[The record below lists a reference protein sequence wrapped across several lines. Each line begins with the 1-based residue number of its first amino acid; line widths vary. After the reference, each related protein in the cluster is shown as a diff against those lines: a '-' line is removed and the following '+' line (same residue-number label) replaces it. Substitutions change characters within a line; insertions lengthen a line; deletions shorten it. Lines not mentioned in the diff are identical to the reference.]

1 MLHDDFEFTFLSRDD
16 VMKKSDMTVEMMA
29 NAMQN
34 ETVTNRHCIYE
45 NDDIC
50 VVHQFS
56 EFASGEKEAI
66 VMVSPKK
73 DGLV

>member
-1 MLHDDFEFTFLSRDD
+1 MLHDDFGFTFLSRDD
-16 VMKKSDMTVEMMA
+16 VIKKSDMTVELMA

-45 NDDIC
+45 NGDIC